1 MKRTKKLKRH
11 ITTLIVATFVT
22 FVSIG
27 TTNIV
32 EGQDLI
38 LEADALVIEDIT
50 PKMTSNDPR
59 DRMIGK
65 IPPAKPSNPYEGL
78 TIEEHISK
86 VCEEYGINDSIPLA
100 IARLETGH
108 FTSNA
113 YLYKNNPGGMSVK
126 EIPITYATIEDGVE
140 AFVSNLAENYFDI
153 GLTTPETIAQKYCPV
168 NASHWS
174 SMVTQLM

>member
-1 MKRTKKLKRH
+1 MKRTKNLKRH

-22 FVSIG
+22 FASIG
-27 TTNIV
+27 ATNIV

-38 LEADALVIEDIT
+38 LEADALVIEEIG
-50 PKMTSNDPR
+50 PKMISNDPR

-65 IPPAKPSNPYEGL
+65 IPPAEPSNPYEGL

-86 VCEEYGINDSIPLA
+86 VCDEYDIDDSIPLA

-108 FTSNA
+108 FTSHA
-113 YLYKNNPGGMSVK
+113 YLHKNNPGGMSINEV
-126 EIPITYATIEDGVE
+126 PITYATIEEGVE
-140 AFVSNLAENYFDI
+140 AFVSNLAKNYFGI
-153 GLTTPETIAQKYCPV
+153 GLTTPEAIAQKYCPV
-168 NASHWS
+168 NAAHWS